1 MKNHIIDLIK
11 LSQLR
16 DSNSL
21 VELIELFDPLLKK
34 YAKKLNYDDAYYDLR
49 FEFIKTIYKL
59 NTTNLEN
66 LSEGQIVI
74 YVSKIIYHHYINYSK
89 KTRSHKNTILFS
101 DMSDSMI
108 SFIDAR
114 LLVEDQKKNYDIEYA
129 LRKLNIDDQILINL
143 IFYNDYSIREIA
155 QTYGTSRQAI
165 NQEKKRIIQ
174 KLNRIMNERAKETKY
189 VHDQ

>member
-34 YAKKLNYDDAYYDLR
+34 YARKSYSDEAYYDLR
-49 FEFIKTIYKL
+49 FDFINTIYKL
-59 NTTNLEN
+59 KAANIEE

-89 KTRSHKNTILFS
+89 KTRSHVNAIVFS
-101 DMSDSMI
+101 DMSDSMV

-129 LRKLNIDDQILINL
+129 LGKLNIDEQNLINL
-143 IFYNDYSIREIA
+143 IFYKEYSIREIA

-165 NQEKKRIIQ
+165 NQKKKRIIQ